1 MGLVPV
7 EYQSGTSVFRRSH
20 LSKTG
25 SASVRATLYMA
36 AVVATKYNPHIKALY
51 ERLLAKGKCKM
62 LAIGAAMRKLVHL
75 CFGVWK
81 NQTPYQTD
89 FLPKTS

>member
-1 MGLVPV
+1 MFKRP
-7 EYQSGTSVFRRSH
+7 Q

-51 ERLLAKGKCKM
+51 ERLLAKGKCQM

-81 NQTPYQTD
+81 NQTPYKAD
-89 FLPKTS
+89 FLHKSA